1 MAQHIPDEILFDVR
15 LVERHITRGLI
26 TRDQW
31 EKYRAQSTDVTEN
44 SESFDVEQPNAG
56 AQRAAPKRPQA

>member
-44 SESFDVEQPNAG
+44 TDSFDLEQLSAG
-56 AQRAAPKRPQA
+56 AQRAAAKRPQA